1 MNLSMVG
8 VCSWSL
14 QVKNISELN
23 GFTNKLGIQNV
34 QIACGDPHHASWDEG
49 DDMPIKAKN
58 ASFKLTGAM
67 LGFPGEDYTTPQTI
81 EKTGGFGDPATRSER
96 LERFK
101 WSLLRVQDL
110 KVNDIMFHAGF
121 IPPINDSG
129 RKSFLQTLETVST
142 LANNVGVNVSF
153 ETGQESSEL
162 LFTTLKE
169 LDRSNLYVNFDP
181 ANMLLYDQGNPIEAV
196 EMLGKYIRSVHLKDA
211 NRPKIK
217 GKWGEEVVLGQ
228 GEVNIPLF
236 LKTLQKIGYSGPMSI
251 EREAGTQQDRF
262 NDILQAVEYLR
273 ELDV

>member
-1 MNLSMVG
+1 MVG

-81 EKTGGFGDPATRSER
+81 EKTGGFGDPATRAER

-121 IPPINDSG
+121 IPPINDAG

-142 LANNVGVNVSF
+142 LANNVSVNVSF

-217 GKWGEEVVLGQ
+217 GQWGEEVVLGK

>member
-81 EKTGGFGDPATRSER
+81 EKTGGFGDPATRPER

-121 IPPINDSG
+121 IPPINHAG

-153 ETGQESSEL
+153 ETGQESSDL

-217 GKWGEEVVLGQ
+217 GQWGEEVVLGK

-262 NDILQAVEYLR
+262 NDILQAVDYLR

>member
-1 MNLSMVG
+1 MNLSKVG

-58 ASFKLTGAM
+58 SSFKLTGAM
-67 LGFPGEDYTTPQTI
+67 LGFPGEDYTSPQTI
-81 EKTGGFGDPATRSER
+81 EKTGGFGDPATRPER

-110 KVNDIMFHAGF
+110 GVNDIMFHAGF
-121 IPPINDSG
+121 IPSINDAG

-142 LANNVGVNVSF
+142 LANNSGVNVSF

-169 LDRSNLYVNFDP
+169 LDRSNLFVNFDP

-217 GKWGEEVVLGQ
+217 GQWGEEVVLGK

-236 LKTLQKIGYSGPMSI
+236 LKTLKKIGYSGPMSI
-251 EREAGTQQDRF
+251 EREAGSQQDRF

-273 ELDV
+273 VLDV

>member
-1 MNLSMVG
+1 MNLSKVG

-67 LGFPGEDYTTPQTI
+67 LGFPGEDYTSPQTI
-81 EKTGGFGDPATRSER
+81 EKTGGFGDPATRPER

-110 KVNDIMFHAGF
+110 GVNDIMFHAGF
-121 IPPINDSG
+121 IPSINDAG

-142 LANNVGVNVSF
+142 LANNIGVNVSF

-169 LDRSNLYVNFDP
+169 LDRSNLFVNFDP

-217 GKWGEEVVLGQ
+217 GQWGEEVVLGK

-236 LKTLQKIGYSGPMSI
+236 LKTLKKIGYSGPMSI
-251 EREAGTQQDRF
+251 EREAGSQQDRF

-273 ELDV
+273 VLDV

>member
-1 MNLSMVG
+1 MVG

-49 DDMPIKAKN
+49 DDMSIKAKN

-67 LGFPGEDYTTPQTI
+67 LGFPGEDYTSPKTI
-81 EKTGGFGDPATRSER
+81 EKTGGFGDPATRPER

-110 KVNDIMFHAGF
+110 GVNDIMFHAGF
-121 IPPINDSG
+121 IPPMNDAG

-142 LANNVGVNVSF
+142 LANNIGVNVSF
-153 ETGQESSEL
+153 ETGQESSGL

-169 LDRSNLYVNFDP
+169 LDRSNLFVNFDP

-217 GKWGEEVVLGQ
+217 GQWGEEVVLGK

-236 LKTLQKIGYSGPMSI
+236 LKTLKKIGYSGPMSI
-251 EREAGTQQDRF
+251 EREAGSQQDRF
-262 NDILQAVEYLR
+262 NDILKAVEYLR
-273 ELDV
+273 GLDV

>member
-1 MNLSMVG
+1 MVG

-67 LGFPGEDYTTPQTI
+67 LGFPGEDYTSPQTI
-81 EKTGGFGDPATRSER
+81 EKTGGFGDPATRPER

-110 KVNDIMFHAGF
+110 GVNDIMFHAGF
-121 IPPINDSG
+121 IPPMNDAG

-142 LANNVGVNVSF
+142 LANNSGVNVSF

-169 LDRSNLYVNFDP
+169 LDRSNLFVNFDP

-217 GKWGEEVVLGQ
+217 GQWGEEVVLGK

-236 LKTLQKIGYSGPMSI
+236 LKTLKKVGYSGPMSI
-251 EREAGTQQDRF
+251 EREVGSQQDRF
-262 NDILQAVEYLR
+262 NDILHAVEYLR
-273 ELDV
+273 GLDV

>member
-1 MNLSMVG
+1 MNLSKVG

-49 DDMPIKAKN
+49 DDMPIKAKK

-67 LGFPGEDYTTPQTI
+67 LGFPGEDYTSPQTI
-81 EKTGGFGDPATRSER
+81 EKTGGFGDPATRPER

-110 KVNDIMFHAGF
+110 GVNDIMFHAGF
-121 IPPINDSG
+121 IPSMNDAG

-142 LANNVGVNVSF
+142 LANNIGVNVSF

-169 LDRSNLYVNFDP
+169 LDRSNLFVNFDP

-217 GKWGEEVVLGQ
+217 GQWGEEVVLGK
-228 GEVNIPLF
+228 GKVNIPLF
-236 LKTLQKIGYSGPMSI
+236 LKTLKKIGYSGPMSI
-251 EREAGTQQDRF
+251 EREAGSQQDRF
-262 NDILQAVEYLR
+262 NDILHAVEYLR
-273 ELDV
+273 VLDV

>member
-67 LGFPGEDYTTPQTI
+67 LGFPGEDYTSPKTI
-81 EKTGGFGDPATRSER
+81 EKTGGFGDPATRPER

-110 KVNDIMFHAGF
+110 GVNDIMFHAGF
-121 IPPINDSG
+121 IPPMNDAG

-142 LANNVGVNVSF
+142 LANNIGVNVSF
-153 ETGQESSEL
+153 ETGQESSGL

-169 LDRSNLYVNFDP
+169 LDRSNLFVNFDP

-217 GKWGEEVVLGQ
+217 GQWGEEVVLGK

-236 LKTLQKIGYSGPMSI
+236 LKTLKKIGYSGPMSI
-251 EREAGTQQDRF
+251 EREAGSQQDRF
-262 NDILQAVEYLR
+262 NDILKAVEYLR
-273 ELDV
+273 GLDV

>member
-1 MNLSMVG
+1 MNLGMVG

-81 EKTGGFGDPATRSER
+81 EKTGGFGDPATRPER

-101 WSLLRVQDL
+101 WSLQRVQDL
-110 KVNDIMFHAGF
+110 GVNDIMFHAGF
-121 IPPINDSG
+121 IPTMNDAG

-142 LANNVGVNVSF
+142 LANNIGVNVSF

-169 LDRSNLYVNFDP
+169 LDRSNLFVNFDP

-196 EMLGKYIRSVHLKDA
+196 EILGKYIRSVHLKDA
-211 NRPKIK
+211 KRPKIK
-217 GKWGEEVVLGQ
+217 GQWGEEVMLGK

-236 LKTLQKIGYSGPMSI
+236 LKTLKKVGYSGPMSI
-251 EREAGTQQDRF
+251 EREVGSQQDRF
-262 NDILQAVEYLR
+262 NDILHAVEYLR

>member
-1 MNLSMVG
+1 MNLGMVG

-67 LGFPGEDYTTPQTI
+67 LGFPGEDYTSPQTI
-81 EKTGGFGDPATRSER
+81 EKTGGFGDPATRPER

-110 KVNDIMFHAGF
+110 GVNDIMFHAGF
-121 IPPINDSG
+121 IPPMNDAG

-142 LANNVGVNVSF
+142 LANNIGVNVSF
-153 ETGQESSEL
+153 ETGQ
-162 LFTTLKE
+162 
-169 LDRSNLYVNFDP
+169 
-181 ANMLLYDQGNPIEAV
+181 
-196 EMLGKYIRSVHLKDA
+196 
-211 NRPKIK
+211 
-217 GKWGEEVVLGQ
+217 
-228 GEVNIPLF
+228 
-236 LKTLQKIGYSGPMSI
+236 
-251 EREAGTQQDRF
+251 
-262 NDILQAVEYLR
+262 
-273 ELDV
+273 

>member
-1 MNLSMVG
+1 MNLSKVG

-49 DDMPIKAKN
+49 DDMPIKAKK

-67 LGFPGEDYTTPQTI
+67 LGFPGEDYTSPQTI
-81 EKTGGFGDPATRSER
+81 EKTGGFGDPATRPER

-110 KVNDIMFHAGF
+110 GVNDIMFHAGF
-121 IPPINDSG
+121 IPSMNDAG

-142 LANNVGVNVSF
+142 LANNIGVNVSF

-169 LDRSNLYVNFDP
+169 LDRSNLFVNFDP

-217 GKWGEEVVLGQ
+217 GQWGEEVVLGK

-236 LKTLQKIGYSGPMSI
+236 LKTLKKVGYSGPMSI
-251 EREAGTQQDRF
+251 EREVGSQQDRF
-262 NDILQAVEYLR
+262 NDILHAVEYLR
-273 ELDV
+273 GLDV